1 MSRLGAPQIGGP
13 ATRVNSFA
21 ILSLVVAA
29 ILAPAGIPLAI
40 IALRQI
46 KRTGERGREIALV
59 GLWIGIVLTVLY
71 LLALAFVAVVVGWS
85 FWFIGEIPDE
95 AWQ

>member
-1 MSRLGAPQIGGP
+1 MSTLGAP
-13 ATRVNSFA
+13 ATRVNDFA
-21 ILSLVVAA
+21 LLSLIVAV

-46 KRTGERGREIALV
+46 KRTGERGRALALT
-59 GLWIGIVLTVLY
+59 GLWIGIVVTVIY
-71 LLALAFVAVVVGWS
+71 LLVIAFVAIVIGWS
-85 FWFIGEIPDE
+85 FWFIGEIPEE

>member
-1 MSRLGAPQIGGP
+1 MSPPGAS
-13 ATRVNSFA
+13 ATRVNDFA
-21 ILSLVVAA
+21 LLSLIVAV
-29 ILAPAGIPLAI
+29 ILAPAGIPLAV

-46 KRTGERGREIALV
+46 KRTGERGRGLALA
-59 GLWIGIVLTVLY
+59 GLWIGIVVTTIY
-71 LLALAFVAVVVGWS
+71 LLALAFVVVVVGWS

>member
-1 MSRLGAPQIGGP
+1 MSTAGAP

-21 ILSLVVAA
+21 ILSLIVAA

-46 KRTGERGREIALV
+46 RRTGERGREIALA
-59 GLWIGIVLTVLY
+59 GLWIGIVVTVIY
-71 LLALAFVAVVVGWS
+71 LVVFVFVAVVVGWS

>member
-1 MSRLGAPQIGGP
+1 MSTVGAP

-21 ILSLVVAA
+21 LLSLIVAVL
-29 ILAPAGIPLAI
+29 LAPAGIPLAI

-46 KRTGERGREIALV
+46 RRTGERGRGLALA
-59 GLWIGIVLTVLY
+59 GLWIGIAVTVLY
-71 LLALAFVAVVVGWS
+71 VLVIAFVAVVIGWS

-95 AWQ
+95 AWR

>member
-1 MSRLGAPQIGGP
+1 MSRLGAP
-13 ATRVNSFA
+13 ATKVNDFA
-21 ILSLVVAA
+21 LLSLIVAV

-46 KRTGERGREIALV
+46 KRTGERGRGLALA
-59 GLWIGIVLTVLY
+59 GLWIGIAVTALY
-71 LLALAFVAVVVGWS
+71 LLVLAFVAVVVGWS

>member
-1 MSRLGAPQIGGP
+1 MSRLGAP
-13 ATRVNSFA
+13 ATRVNNFA
-21 ILSLVVAA
+21 ILSLIVAA

-59 GLWIGIVLTVLY
+59 GLWIGIVVTVLY
-71 LLALAFVAVVVGWS
+71 LVVFAFVAIVVGWS

>member
-1 MSRLGAPQIGGP
+1 MSRVGAP
-13 ATRVNSFA
+13 ATRVNNFA
-21 ILSLVVAA
+21 VLSLIVAA
-29 ILAPAGIPLAI
+29 ILAPAGIPLAV

-59 GLWIGIVLTVLY
+59 GLWVGIVLTVIY
-71 LLALAFVAVVVGWS
+71 LLAFAFVAFVVGWS
-85 FWFIGEIPDE
+85 FWFIGEIPEE

>member
-1 MSRLGAPQIGGP
+1 MSTIGAPT
-13 ATRVNSFA
+13 ARVNSFA

-59 GLWIGIVLTVLY
+59 GLWIGIVVTVLY
-71 LLALAFVAVVVGWS
+71 LLVLVFVTIVVGWS
-85 FWFIGEIPDE
+85 VWFIGEIPDE

>member
-1 MSRLGAPQIGGP
+1 MSTVGAP

-21 ILSLVVAA
+21 VLSLVVAA

-46 KRTGERGREIALV
+46 TRTGGRGRGLALA
-59 GLWIGIVLTVLY
+59 GLWIGIVVTVIY
-71 LLALAFVAVVVGWS
+71 LVAFAIVAVVVGWS
-85 FWFIGEIPDE
+85 FWFIGEIPEE

>member
-1 MSRLGAPQIGGP
+1 MSTTGAP
-13 ATRVNSFA
+13 ATRVNDFA
-21 ILSLVVAA
+21 VLSLIVAV

-46 KRTGERGREIALV
+46 KRTGERGRGLALA
-59 GLWIGIVLTVLY
+59 GLWIGIAVTALY
-71 LLALAFVAVVVGWS
+71 LLVFVFVLVVVGWS

-95 AWQ
+95 AWR

>member
-1 MSRLGAPQIGGP
+1 MSRLGAP

-59 GLWIGIVLTVLY
+59 GLWIGIVVTVLY
-71 LLALAFVAVVVGWS
+71 LVVFAFVAIVVGWS

>member
-1 MSRLGAPQIGGP
+1 MSTTGAP
-13 ATRVNSFA
+13 ATRVNDFA
-21 ILSLVVAA
+21 LLSLIVAV

-46 KRTGERGREIALV
+46 KRTGERGRGLALA
-59 GLWIGIVLTVLY
+59 GLWIGIAVTAIY
-71 LLALAFVAVVVGWS
+71 LLVIAFVAVVLGWT

>member
-1 MSRLGAPQIGGP
+1 MSRLGSPQLGSP

-21 ILSLVVAA
+21 ILSLVAA
-29 ILAPAGIPLAI
+29 AVLAPAGIPLAI

-59 GLWIGIVLTVLY
+59 GLWIGIVLTVVY
-71 LLALAFVAVVVGWS
+71 LVVLGFVAVVVGWS

>member
-1 MSRLGAPQIGGP
+1 MSTPGAP
-13 ATRVNSFA
+13 TRVNDFA
-21 ILSLVVAA
+21 VLSLIVAV

-46 KRTGERGREIALV
+46 KRTGERGRGLALA
-59 GLWIGIVLTVLY
+59 GLWIGIAVTAIYVL
-71 LLALAFVAVVVGWS
+71 AFAFVAVVIGWS

-95 AWQ
+95 AWR

>member
-1 MSRLGAPQIGGP
+1 MSTAGAP
-13 ATRVNSFA
+13 ATRVNDFA
-21 ILSLVVAA
+21 FLSLIVAV

-46 KRTGERGREIALV
+46 KRTGERGRSLALA
-59 GLWIGIVLTVLY
+59 GLWIGIAVTVLS
-71 LLALAFVAVVVGWS
+71 LLVIGFVAVVIGWS
-85 FWFIGEIPDE
+85 FWFIGEIPEE

>member
-1 MSRLGAPQIGGP
+1 MSRVGAPV
-13 ATRVNSFA
+13 TRVNSFA
-21 ILSLVVAA
+21 VLSLIVAA
-29 ILAPAGIPLAI
+29 ILAPAGIPLAV

-59 GLWIGIVLTVLY
+59 GLWIGIILTAVY
-71 LLALAFVAVVVGWS
+71 LLVFAFVSIVVGWS